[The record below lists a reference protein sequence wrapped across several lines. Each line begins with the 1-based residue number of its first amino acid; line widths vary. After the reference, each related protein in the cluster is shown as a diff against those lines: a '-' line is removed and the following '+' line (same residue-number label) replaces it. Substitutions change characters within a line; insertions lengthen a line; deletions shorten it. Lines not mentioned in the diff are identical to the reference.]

1 MSSLVM
7 VADGGPFHLRNL
19 TLRRASGK
27 TGDVGISVTQAIDG
41 VLRNQRASLPI
52 SRLPTTHPESADLPS
67 TKAARRSHCARIQPD
82 RVGAQDVRGGAQI
95 HPPEPYRNP

>member
-1 MSSLVM
+1 M
-7 VADGGPFHLRNL
+7 ADPIHLRNL

-41 VLRNQRASLPI
+41 VLRNQRASLPV

-67 TKAARRSHCARIQPD
+67 TKAARRSHCAGIQPD
-82 RVGAQDVRGGAQI
+82 RVGAQDFRGGVQI
-95 HPPEPYRNP
+95 HAAGLYRNAGPAR